1 VLIKIISMEPYQH
14 KPSQ

>member
-1 VLIKIISMEPYQH
+1 VFNKIISMEPYQH